1 MVSDWVEEKEAA
13 ATKESTTVPTGWGLP
28 WAAK

>member
-13 ATKESTTVPTGWGLP
+13 ATKDSITVPTGCGLP
-28 WAAK
+28 WAAR